1 MSSVLVPALFAF
13 ALSAGAVAPP
23 VGSAPASPCLV
34 PPIDAPV
41 TDPFRMPACPYC
53 AGNRGIE
60 YGPRPGQGVIAM
72 ADGRVVFAGT
82 VAGTRWLVVEHR
94 DGLRAS
100 YGRLSTMSVTRGD
113 VVRAGQELGRSTDRF
128 YVGLRD
134 GDRPVDPTDRLGRR
148 RYRPRLVPTDGSAGR
163 PAGAARLV
171 CRIAGGG
178 R

>member
-13 ALSAGAVAPP
+13 ALSVGAVAPP
-23 VGSAPASPCLV
+23 VAPSPAPRCLV
-34 PPIDAPV
+34 PPIEAPV
-41 TDPFRMPACPYC
+41 VDPFRMPACPYC

-60 YGPRPGQGVIAM
+60 YGPRPGQAVVAM
-72 ADGRVVFAGT
+72 ADGLVVFAGS

-100 YGRLSTMSVTRGD
+100 YGWLAAMSVTRDD

-134 GDRPVDPTDRLGRR
+134 GERPVDPTDRLGRH
-148 RYRPRLVPTDGSAGR
+148 RYRSRLVPSDGSVGR
-163 PAGAARLV
+163 PAGVARLV

>member
-1 MSSVLVPALFAF
+1 MPSVLAPVLVAL
-13 ALSAGAVAPP
+13 ALTAGATSTSPVPP
-23 VGSAPASPCLV
+23 PPTCLV

-60 YGPRPGQGVIAM
+60 YGPRPGQRVVAM
-72 ADGRVVFAGT
+72 ADGLVAFAGT
-82 VAGTRWLVVEHR
+82 VAGTRWLVVEHL

-100 YGRLSTMSVTRGD
+100 YGRLASMSVSRGD

-134 GDRPVDPTDRLGRR
+134 GDRPVDPTDRLGRWR
-148 RYRPRLVPTDGSAGR
+148 SRPRLVPSDGTRGR
-163 PAGAARLV
+163 PGRPARLV

>member
-1 MSSVLVPALFAF
+1 MPSVLVPVLLAF
-13 ALSAGAVAPP
+13 TLTTGAVSARSVAPP
-23 VGSAPASPCLV
+23 GPCLV

-41 TDPFRMPACPYC
+41 VDPFRMPACPYC

-60 YGPRPGQGVIAM
+60 YGPRPGQGVVAM
-72 ADGRVVFAGT
+72 ADGVVVFAGS

-100 YGRLSTMSVTRGD
+100 YGWLARMSLSRGD
-113 VVRAGQELGRSTDRF
+113 AVRAGQELGRSTDRF

-134 GDRPVDPTDRLGRR
+134 GDRPVDPTDRLGRWR
-148 RYRPRLVPTDGSAGR
+148 SRPRLVPSDGTRGR
-163 PAGAARLV
+163 PGGAARLV

>member
-72 ADGRVVFAGT
+72 ADGLVVFAGT

-113 VVRAGQELGRSTDRF
+113 VVRAGQELGRSTDRSKSQKDRA
-128 YVGLRD
+128 YSKVESLGPRD
-134 GDRPVDPTDRLGRR
+134 RRKKGASHLGF
-148 RYRPRLVPTDGSAGR
+148 
-163 PAGAARLV
+163 AR
-171 CRIAGGG
+171 
-178 R
+178 